1 MGVDIPELTNSLELG
16 DRLVLSDVG
25 LRHVFLVLLLLVFLL
40 LDHGPDNVLV
50 FEFGFLGNASR
61 TLCFGSGLKV
71 ILDVILLVCFYH
83 ISIDSFVVSIRASIY
98 QIINN

>member
-1 MGVDIPELTNSLELG
+1 MPELTNSLEFS
-16 DRLVLSDVG
+16 DRFILSDVG
-25 LRHVFLVLLLLVFLL
+25 LRHVCLVLLLLVLLL

-71 ILDVILLVCFYH
+71 ILDIILFDCFYH